1 MSATIDAI
9 HDRLSPR
16 RAMTEA
22 TSMLKDATARRV
34 ETFVRHPSQVAS
46 DIVRG
51 MTGHPI
57 PVALAGGAAAATRMV
72 FRAAR
77 RRRRARTDARI
88 RHSLRLA
95 MAGAAGV
102 ACWVIW
108 KSIGGNGTSRL
119 S

>member
-1 MSATIDAI
+1 MSETMEAI

-22 TSMLKDATARRV
+22 KAMLKDATARRV
-34 ETFVRHPSQVAS
+34 ETFVRHPSQVAG

-57 PVALAGGAAAATRMV
+57 PIVLAGGAAAATRMA

-77 RRRRARTDARI
+77 RRRKARTDARI
-88 RHSLRLA
+88 RHNVRLV

-108 KSIGGNGTSRL
+108 KSIGGNGRSR